1 MLSPKPNVTLS
12 VNQNTDPSEKQS
24 EKLSLRLSEWLKGIF
39 SRPLNFNTSTA
50 AETLLGIDFNSQR
63 IYAVALRYLPAT
75 PHQPARYQL
84 QSMACVATPSGAILD
99 HQLQNMPQVVLA
111 LGELRRLLKVR
122 RRNVATAV
130 TGSSVTTKILHVP
143 NSLPAE
149 MLALHVQ
156 QAAAGQLPFPLADI
170 SLDFEMLKPCALHAD
185 CDQVLLSAAR
195 TEHVQARVKALRQAG
210 WRAQIVDIGSHAL
223 ARAVSFLL
231 QPQPGQ
237 LVATLE
243 LNTESLTFMVLADD
257 EIIYQRLQPLAADV
271 EEAKLG
277 HPDYR
282 ALVVSQVQRQWQ
294 LFCSH
299 SDQAPPKQLML
310 CGSYPELA
318 QLVPLLNQLLGI
330 AVQEP
335 DFSRAFGHTPGIAP
349 HLYSEAAAFSTALG
363 LALRRDMPCL
373 T

>member
-1 MLSPKPNVTLS
+1 MLSPLSSVTLS
-12 VNQNTDPSEKQS
+12 VNQSIDPSEKQS
-24 EKLSLRLSEWLKGIF
+24 EKLSLKLSEWLKGLI
-39 SRPLNFNTSTA
+39 RTQLQFNTNTA
-50 AETLLGIDFNSQR
+50 AETLLGIDFGSQR

-84 QSMACVATPSGAILD
+84 QSMACVATPNGAILD
-99 HQLQNMPQVVLA
+99 HQIHNLPQVVRA
-111 LGELRRLLKVR
+111 LGQLRRLLKVR

-143 NSLPAE
+143 NSLPPE

-210 WRAQIVDIGSHAL
+210 WHAQVVDIGSHAL
-223 ARAVSFLL
+223 ARAVNFLL
-231 QPQPGQ
+231 QPRLGQ

-243 LNTESLTFMVLADD
+243 LSTESLTFMVLTDG
-257 EIIYQRLQPLAADV
+257 EIIYQRVQPLAADV
-271 EEAKLG
+271 EEAKLDN
-277 HPDYR
+277 HDYSE
-282 ALVVSQVQRQWQ
+282 LVISQVQRQWQ

-299 SDQAPPKQLML
+299 LEQAPPEQLML
-310 CGSYPELA
+310 CGSYPDLA
-318 QLVPLLNQLLGI
+318 KLVPLLNQRLGI

-335 DFSRAFGHTPGIAP
+335 DFSRAFGHTARIAS
-349 HLYSEAAAFSTALG
+349 HLYLEAAAFSTALG